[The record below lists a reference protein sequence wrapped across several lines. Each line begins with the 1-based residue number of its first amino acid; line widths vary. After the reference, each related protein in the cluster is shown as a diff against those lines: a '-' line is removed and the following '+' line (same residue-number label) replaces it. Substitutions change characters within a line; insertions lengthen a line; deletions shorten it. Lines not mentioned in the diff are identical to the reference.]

1 MKKALIISL
10 VASSGLIASALII
23 AKPWITIRQAKPIMV
38 KGYAEA
44 EVEADSG
51 SLSATVVESAASN
64 AEAYLAAGE
73 ALKRM
78 KAIAS
83 KVLGN
88 NLEMVELKTS
98 VSETLKLNE
107 QGKKTNEVDYYVVT
121 RRIRINSGNVQGLE
135 KLGRALFDLNGE
147 GLRISVTGP
156 NFFVSDLDRIKL
168 ELIEK
173 ATQNGKERAQL
184 MADSSGEKLGSL
196 VSARQ
201 GVIQITKK
209 NSAETASWG
218 VYDTETIDKVVKLV
232 VTLEYEIA
240 K

>member
-1 MKKALIISL
+1 MKKALLVSL
-10 VASSGLIASALII
+10 VAGSGLVVSALIV

-38 KGYAEA
+38 KGYAETG
-44 EVEADSG
+44 VVSDSG
-51 SLSATVVESAASN
+51 SLSATVVETGTSN
-64 AEAYLAAGE
+64 AEAYLAAGKSLE
-73 ALKRM
+73 KVR
-78 KAIAS
+78 AIAAE
-83 KVLGN
+83 VLGT

-98 VSETLKLNE
+98 VSETRKLDE
-107 QGKKTNEVDYYVVT
+107 QGKKTNEVDFYVVT
-121 RRIRINSGNVQGLE
+121 RRIRINSGDVQGLE

-147 GLRISVTGP
+147 GLRISVSGP
-156 NFFVSDLDRIKL
+156 DFFVSDLDRIKL

-173 ATQNGKERAQL
+173 ATQNGKERARL

-209 NSAETASWG
+209 NSAETSSWG

-232 VTLEYEIA
+232 VTLEYEIS